1 MSTNFWAV
9 GMARDE
15 GDIIDHTMYHL
26 AANGA
31 AGIIVADNLSKDDT
45 RERME
50 EAKENI
56 AKFNPNIKVIIIEDN
71 VVEYTQSKKMT
82 DLAALARENGAQ
94 WIIPFDIDEIW
105 HSPGRTLH
113 EAFEILNEQEYD
125 AYRVLYTNHSIT
137 EFDEPGLSPFHSIKY
152 KWNLPTNHKCCF
164 KFRQL
169 DNRVTISN
177 GNHLV
182 QYNGWNYMT
191 NINVAIDD
199 YGHDKIV
206 FGPQL
211 LEIRHFQWRS
221 LDHFMKKILNA
232 YEACKALGPGADLY
246 NGAAWA
252 EHFTIYESDGL
263 DGLVNYFEN
272 NILVKGDTGSLIFD
286 PAPIKDI
293 SHA

>member
-56 AKFNPNIKVIIIEDN
+56 AKFNPEIQVIILEDN
-71 VVEYTQSKKMT
+71 VVQYTQSQKMT
-82 DLAALARENGAQ
+82 NLAAMARENGAK
-94 WIIPFDIDEIW
+94 WVIPFDIDEIW
-105 HSPGRTLH
+105 HSPGRTLQD
-113 EAFEILNEQEYD
+113 AFEILSED
-125 AYRVLYTNHSIT
+125 SVDIYRVLYTNHSIT
-137 EFDEPGLSPFHSIKY
+137 EFDEPALSPFHSIKW
-152 KWNLPTNHKCCF
+152 KWNLPTNHKSCF
-164 KFRQL
+164 RFRSEDKF
-169 DNRVTISN
+169 VKISN

-182 QYNGWNYMT
+182 QHNGWD
-191 NINVAIDD
+191 IGRNVKTVLDD

-232 YEACKALGPGADLY
+232 YEACRALGPGADLY

-252 EHFTIYESDGL
+252 EHFNIYETDGTE
-263 DGLVNYFEN
+263 GLVKYFEN
-272 NILVKGDTGSLIFD
+272 NILVKGDTGSLILD
-286 PAPIKDI
+286 PAPIRELPV
-293 SHA
+293 

>member
-1 MSTNFWAV
+1 MSSVNFWAV

-15 GDIIDHTMYHL
+15 GDIIDHTMYHF

-56 AKFNPNIKVIIIEDN
+56 AKFNPEIKVIILEDN
-71 VVEYTQSKKMT
+71 IVQYTQSQKMT
-82 DLAALARENGAQ
+82 NLAAMARENGAK
-94 WIIPFDIDEIW
+94 WIVPFDIDEIW
-105 HSPGRTLH
+105 HSSKGTLQ
-113 EAFEILNEQEYD
+113 EAFEELDSQEYD

-164 KFRQL
+164 RFRPS
-169 DNRVTISN
+169 DKSVSISN

-182 QYNGWNYMT
+182 QYNGWNYMS
-191 NINVAIDD
+191 NINIAIDD
-199 YGHDKIV
+199 YGHDKII

-211 LEIRHFQWRS
+211 LAIRHFQWRS

-246 NGAAWA
+246 SGAAWA
-252 EHFTIYESDGL
+252 EHFNIYEADGL
-263 DGLVNYFEN
+263 DGLVQYFDN
-272 NILVKGDTGSLIFD
+272 NILVTQDTGSLIYD
-286 PAPIKDI
+286 PAPIMELP
-293 SHA
+293 A